1 MTDWAVWPIFITQC
15 FAIMLIIFDRD
26 VRILGFRLKTL
37 SIGILVLV
45 CILIISSVYHDST
58 DILNLHF

>member
-15 FAIMLIIFDRD
+15 FAIILILFDRD
-26 VRILGFRLKTL
+26 VRILGIRLKTL